1 MQVDELGGL
10 AVVDGLEG
18 DVTMPAV
25 QLVVVGVECDST
37 MLEVQ
42 LVVLVLM
49 VDGQPGSV
57 NEGVV

>member
-1 MQVDELGGL
+1 M
-10 AVVDGLEG
+10 
-18 DVTMPAV
+18 
-25 QLVVVGVECDST
+25 QLVVVGVEGDFK

-42 LVVLVLM
+42 LVVLVLV

>member
-1 MQVDELGGL
+1 MQVVESGVLVAEGS
-10 AVVDGLEG
+10 AG
-18 DVTMPAV
+18 DVTIPDM
-25 QLVVVGVECDST
+25 QLVVVDVEGDFK

-42 LVVLVLM
+42 LVVLVLV